1 MPICL
6 RNKEPYHFV
15 AVVAKVQK
23 RGRIKWEK
31 LGGKKRTKKKFT
43 KAAEGITYL
52 WNFISLGSKG
62 SPASKESMSSV
73 PLPRFLS
80 LFSSL
85 RYIFI
90 ICFSC
95 SDWMV
100 TWHPY
105 AGLVISPLA
114 SRRANTWERDRV
126 SNISW
131 GYTHWGKKYK
141 VLHSELKSINQ
152 LNTVGSKRRS
162 NRGEEVVAVEKNEKN

>member
-1 MPICL
+1 M
-6 RNKEPYHFV
+6 RKTVGE
-15 AVVAKVQK
+15 
-23 RGRIKWEK
+23 
-31 LGGKKRTKKKFT
+31 KRTKKKFT
-43 KAAEGITYL
+43 KAVGGITYL

-62 SPASKESMSSV
+62 SPASKESMSSA

-114 SRRANTWERDRV
+114 SRRANTWERETEFQIYLQDIHIEEKV
-126 SNISW
+126 QVYKSN
-131 GYTHWGKKYK
+131 KY
-141 VLHSELKSINQ
+141 H
-152 LNTVGSKRRS
+152 TVIWSRSTSQILWKGREGQTEERRL
-162 NRGEEVVAVEKNEKN
+162 